1 MPSKLIEKT
10 KTKDVFYGFNYD
22 KMFKAI
28 FVGFNED
35 RTHLL
40 CELLSECLDIKID
53 RIIKFI
59 PVELKI
65 RQKSERSKR
74 LDLLVEAQGRKINLE
89 LNSSYSEIT
98 KVRNINFYFS
108 FCSQKTLV
116 SQAYDTVSEFIHISL
131 NYKVKPTDPLI
142 TCYTFYDKNNKKEL
156 DNRFKYYEINVEKF
170 AKLWYDKDMKSAREK
185 PLLTMLGIKNKE
197 DLEKYCSEI
206 KNSSVKES
214 VDKLKR
220 LNKEDVFI
228 YDITPEEE
236 EKYIQNTEKNIAR
249 REGLAEGLAEGRA
262 EGHEAGLAEGQK
274 VEKESI
280 AKKLLEANYPI
291 DEIIKITDLSKEEV
305 EKISKK

>member
-1 MPSKLIEKT
+1 MPNKLIEKE
-10 KTKDVFYGFNYD
+10 KIKDVFYGFNYD

-59 PVELKI
+59 PVELSA
-65 RQKSERSKR
+65 RQKNERSKR
-74 LDLLVEAQGRKINLE
+74 LDLLVESQGRKINLE

-116 SQAYDTVSEFIHISL
+116 SEAYDTVSEFIHISL
-131 NYKVKPTDPLI
+131 NYGVNLSEPLVM
-142 TCYTFYDKNNKKEL
+142 CYTFYDKDHEKKL

-185 PLLTMLGIKNKE
+185 PHPVDHGPAAGDEHRPVWLG
-197 DLEKYCSEI
+197 
-206 KNSSVKES
+206 
-214 VDKLKR
+214 
-220 LNKEDVFI
+220 
-228 YDITPEEE
+228 
-236 EKYIQNTEKNIAR
+236 
-249 REGLAEGLAEGRA
+249 AE
-262 EGHEAGLAEGQK
+262 
-274 VEKESI
+274 
-280 AKKLLEANYPI
+280 
-291 DEIIKITDLSKEEV
+291 
-305 EKISKK
+305 

>member
-1 MPSKLIEKT
+1 
-10 KTKDVFYGFNYD
+10 
-22 KMFKAI
+22 MFKAV
-28 FVGFNED
+28 FVRFNKD

-59 PVELKI
+59 PVELSA

-74 LDLLVEAQGRKINLE
+74 LDLLVESQERKINLE

-116 SQAYDTVSEFIHISL
+116 SEAYDTVSEFIHISL
-131 NYKVKPTDPLI
+131 NYGVNLNEPLVM
-142 TCYTFYDKNNKKEL
+142 CYTFYDKVHVKEL

-185 PLLTMLGIKNKE
+185 PLLTMIGIKNTN
-197 DLEKYCSEI
+197 DLEKYSSEI
-206 KNSSVKES
+206 NNSSVKES
-214 VDKLKR
+214 VDKLKK
-220 LNKEDVFI
+220 LNKDDVFI

-236 EKYIQNTEKNIAR
+236 KYIKNTERNIAR
-249 REGLAEGLAEGRA
+249 REGHEKGLIEGKAEGEFNAKLN
-262 EGHEAGLAEGQK
+262 
-274 VEKESI
+274 I
-280 AKKLLEANYPI
+280 AKKLLNNDYSVN
-291 DEIIKITDLSKEEV
+291 EIVEITGFLQQEI
-305 EKISKK
+305 EKLKNEYE

>member
-1 MPSKLIEKT
+1 MSNKLIEKE
-10 KTKDVFYGFNYD
+10 KTKEVFYGFNYD

-59 PVELKI
+59 PVELSA

-74 LDLLVEAQGRKINLE
+74 LDLLVESQGRKINLE

-116 SQAYDTVSEFIHISL
+116 SEAYDTVSEFIHISL
-131 NYKVKPTDPLI
+131 NYGVNLNEPLVM
-142 TCYTFYDKNNKKEL
+142 CYTFYDKVHVKEL

-185 PLLTMLGIKNKE
+185 PLLTMIGIKNTN
-197 DLEKYCSEI
+197 DLEKYSSEI
-206 KNSSVKES
+206 NNSSVKES
-214 VDKLKR
+214 VDKLKK
-220 LNKEDVFI
+220 LNKDDVFI

-236 EKYIQNTEKNIAR
+236 KYIKNTERNIAR
-249 REGLAEGLAEGRA
+249 REGHEKGLIEGKAEGEFNAKLN
-262 EGHEAGLAEGQK
+262 
-274 VEKESI
+274 I
-280 AKKLLEANYPI
+280 AKKLLNNDYSVN
-291 DEIIKITDLSKEEV
+291 EIVEITGFLQQEI
-305 EKISKK
+305 EKLKNEYE

>member
-1 MPSKLIEKT
+1 MPSKLIEKN

-53 RIIKFI
+53 KIIKFI
-59 PVELKI
+59 PVKLNV

-74 LDLLVEAQGRKINLE
+74 LDLIVEAEGRKINLE

-98 KVRNINFYFS
+98 KVRNFS

-116 SQAYDTVSEFIHISL
+116 SEAYDTVSEFIHISL
-131 NYKVKPTDPLI
+131 NYKVKPSDPLI
-142 TCYTFYDKNNKKEL
+142 TCYTFYDKNYKKEL

-170 AKLWYDKDMKSAREK
+170 AKLWYDKDMKIAREK
-185 PLLTMLGIKNKE
+185 PLLTMLGIKNEE
-197 DLEKYCSEI
+197 DLEKYCSEVN
-206 KNSSVKES
+206 NSSVKES

-220 LNKEDVFI
+220 LNKDDVFI

-236 EKYIQNTEKNIAR
+236 EKYIKNTVKNIAR
-249 REGLAEGLAEGRA
+249 REGREEGLTEGKIETQR
-262 EGHEAGLAEGQK
+262 EITKNLL
-274 VEKESI
+274 KENI
-280 AKKLLEANYPI
+280 PI
-291 DEIIKITDLSKEEV
+291 
-305 EKISKK
+305 EKIVAITGSSEEEIRNIDISK

>member
-1 MPSKLIEKT
+1 MPSKLIEKN
-10 KTKDVFYGFNYD
+10 KTKDIFYGFNYD

-74 LDLLVEAQGRKINLE
+74 LDLLVEAEGRKINLE

-131 NYKVKPTDPLI
+131 NYKVRPSDPLI
-142 TCYTFYDKNNKKEL
+142 TCYTFYDKNYKKEL
-156 DNRFKYYEINVEKF
+156 DNRFKYYEVNVEKF

-206 KNSSVKES
+206 N
-214 VDKLKR
+214 
-220 LNKEDVFI
+220 N
-228 YDITPEEE
+228 
-236 EKYIQNTEKNIAR
+236 
-249 REGLAEGLAEGRA
+249 
-262 EGHEAGLAEGQK
+262 
-274 VEKESI
+274 
-280 AKKLLEANYPI
+280 
-291 DEIIKITDLSKEEV
+291 
-305 EKISKK
+305 

>member
-1 MPSKLIEKT
+1 MPNKLIEKG
-10 KTKDVFYGFNYD
+10 KIKDVFYGFNYD
-22 KMFKAI
+22 KMFKAV

-59 PVELKI
+59 PVELSA
-65 RQKSERSKR
+65 RQKNERSKR
-74 LDLLVEAQGRKINLE
+74 LDLLVESQGRKINLE

-116 SQAYDTVSEFIHISL
+116 SEAYDTVSEFIHISL
-131 NYKVKPTDPLI
+131 NYGVNLNEPLVM
-142 TCYTFYDKNNKKEL
+142 CYTFYDKDHEKEL

-185 PLLTMLGIKNKE
+185 PLLTMIGIKNKK

-206 KNSSVKES
+206 NNSSVKES

-220 LNKEDVFI
+220 LNKDDVFI

-236 EKYIQNTEKNIAR
+236 EKYIQNTERNIAR
-249 REGLAEGLAEGRA
+249 REGKAEGLV
-262 EGHEAGLAEGQK
+262 EAK
-274 VEKESI
+274 IDI
-280 AKKLLEANYPI
+280 AKKLLKDNYSLN
-291 DEIIKITDLSKEEV
+291 EIIKLTELTEDQIKDLLL
-305 EKISKK
+305 KK

>member
-1 MPSKLIEKT
+1 MPNKLIEKR
-10 KTKDVFYGFNYD
+10 KIKDIFYGFNYD
-22 KMFKAI
+22 KMFKAV

-59 PVELKI
+59 PVELSA
-65 RQKSERSKR
+65 RQKNERSKR
-74 LDLLVEAQGRKINLE
+74 LDLLVESQGRKINLE

-116 SQAYDTVSEFIHISL
+116 SEAYDTVSEFIHISL
-131 NYKVKPTDPLI
+131 NYGVNLNEPLVM
-142 TCYTFYDKNNKKEL
+142 CYTFYDKDHEKEL

-185 PLLTMLGIKNKE
+185 PLLTMIGIKNKE

-206 KNSSVKES
+206 NNSSVKES

-220 LNKEDVFI
+220 LNKDDVFI

-249 REGLAEGLAEGRA
+249 REGLKEGLEKGLAEGLKS
-262 EGHEAGLAEGQK
+262 GKIEAQREITINLLKENIPIKKIVVVTGLSEEEIK
-274 VEKESI
+274 
-280 AKKLLEANYPI
+280 NI
-291 DEIIKITDLSKEEV
+291 D
-305 EKISKK
+305 ISK

>member
-1 MPSKLIEKT
+1 
-10 KTKDVFYGFNYD
+10 
-22 KMFKAI
+22 MFKAV

-35 RTHLL
+35 QTHLL

-59 PVELKI
+59 PVELSA

-74 LDLLVEAQGRKINLE
+74 LDLLVESQGRKINLE

-116 SQAYDTVSEFIHISL
+116 SEAYDTVSEFIHISL
-131 NYKVKPTDPLI
+131 NYGVNLNEPLVM
-142 TCYTFYDKNNKKEL
+142 CYTFYDKVHVKEL

-185 PLLTMLGIKNKE
+185 PLLTMIRIKDKN
-197 DLEKYCSEI
+197 DLEKYSSEI
-206 KNSSVKES
+206 NNSSVKES

-220 LNKEDVFI
+220 LNKDDVFI

-236 EKYIQNTEKNIAR
+236 KYIQNTERNIAR
-249 REGLAEGLAEGRA
+249 REGHEKGSIEGKAEGEFNAKLN
-262 EGHEAGLAEGQK
+262 
-274 VEKESI
+274 I
-280 AKKLLEANYPI
+280 AKKLLNNDYSVN
-291 DEIIKITDLSKEEV
+291 EIVEITGFLQQEI
-305 EKISKK
+305 EKLKNEYE